1 MTFKMND
8 VPYKII
14 EIEQKDFDQIEDD
27 GGYYYGQSHF
37 FIHEVWLE
45 SSLSEEKKRKTLY
58 HELLHIYIKEFIT
71 TRDMDSFTEEMLCDI
86 SANSHDIIHEIV
98 ENYFKSKEIM
108 KGIGKKAK

>member
-1 MTFKMND
+1 MND

-27 GGYYYGQSHF
+27 EGYYYGQSHF
-37 FIHEVWLE
+37 FTHEVWLE

-71 TRDMDSFTEEMLCDI
+71 TRDMESFTEEMLCDI